1 MDFFLTKSLYNFKPS
16 KSHLGKPA
24 GVGEGVMDCQSLIYI
39 WFFEKI
45 LFPDQVEKK
54 IYCLIQFW
62 KILQWKHFNR
72 RVLMAKKY
80 SDFLNVNKVLTL
92 KKKDFLR

>member
-39 WFFEKI
+39 WFFEKNSFSRPSGKENLLSDTI
-45 LFPDQVEKK
+45 LE
-54 IYCLIQFW
+54 
-62 KILQWKHFNR
+62 
-72 RVLMAKKY
+72 
-80 SDFLNVNKVLTL
+80 DFAVKT
-92 KKKDFLR
+92 F